1 MELLEMHKLPK
12 YKVSIN
18 TVISIIPF
26 TILILIILADIIL
39 YAVDVMVTPYIM
51 IFIYLLIVLLKYR
64 NERTLAVSYIF
75 VIISLISFLY
85 LKPNYT
91 INQATQ
97 ALKKNS
103 FKNVKIEQLG
113 YVKWKNILVRGAYV
127 FCTEDGKLIIF
138 DNINGKFHI
147 ANN

>member
-1 MELLEMHKLPK
+1 MKLLEMHKLPK

-26 TILILIILADIIL
+26 IVLILIILADIIL
-39 YAVDVMVTPYIM
+39 YAVDVMVTPYTT
-51 IFIYLLIVLLKYR
+51 IFIYLLIVFFKYR
-64 NERTLAVSYIF
+64 NERTLAVTYII

-97 ALKKNS
+97 KLKENS
-103 FKNVKIEQLG
+103 VENIKIEQLG
-113 YVKWKNILVRGAYV
+113 YVKKKNIFVRGAYV

-147 ANN
+147 TNN

>member
-1 MELLEMHKLPK
+1 MKLLEMHKLHK

-26 TILILIILADIIL
+26 IVLILIILADIIL
-39 YAVDVMVTPYIM
+39 YAVDVMVTPYIT
-51 IFIYLLIVLLKYR
+51 IFVYLLIVFLKYR

-85 LKPNYT
+85 LKPNYS

-97 ALKKNS
+97 ALKK
-103 FKNVKIEQLG
+103 
-113 YVKWKNILVRGAYV
+113 
-127 FCTEDGKLIIF
+127 
-138 DNINGKFHI
+138 KFI
-147 ANN
+147 Q

>member
-1 MELLEMHKLPK
+1 MHKLPK

-26 TILILIILADIIL
+26 IVLILIILADIIL
-39 YAVDVMVTPYIM
+39 YAVDVMVTPYTT
-51 IFIYLLIVLLKYR
+51 IFIYLLIVFFKYR
-64 NERTLAVSYIF
+64 NERTLAVTYII

-97 ALKKNS
+97 KLKENS
-103 FKNVKIEQLG
+103 VENIKI
-113 YVKWKNILVRGAYV
+113 
-127 FCTEDGKLIIF
+127 
-138 DNINGKFHI
+138 
-147 ANN
+147 

>member
-1 MELLEMHKLPK
+1 MKLLEMHKLPK

-26 TILILIILADIIL
+26 IVLILIILADIIL
-39 YAVDVMVTPYIM
+39 YAVDVMVTPYTT
-51 IFIYLLIVLLKYR
+51 IFIYLLIVFFKYR
-64 NERTLAVSYIF
+64 NKRTLAVTYII

-97 ALKKNS
+97 KLKENS
-103 FKNVKIEQLG
+103 FNNIKIEQLG
-113 YVKWKNILVRGAYV
+113 FVKKKNIFVRGAYV

-138 DNINGKFHI
+138 DNINGKFHT

>member
-1 MELLEMHKLPK
+1 MKLLEMHKLHK

-26 TILILIILADIIL
+26 IVLILIILADIIL
-39 YAVDVMVTPYIM
+39 YALDVMVTPYIT
-51 IFIYLLIVLLKYR
+51 IFVYLLIVFLKYR
-64 NERTLAVSYIF
+64 NDRTLAVSYII

-97 ALKKNS
+97 KLKENS
-103 FKNVKIEQLG
+103 VENIKIEQLG
-113 YVKWKNILVRGAYV
+113 YVKKKNIFVRGAYV

-138 DNINGKFHI
+138 DNINGKFHTP
-147 ANN
+147 NN